1 MRAMKKPL
9 TVLVLWN
16 QVIEDVYEKIKEA
29 TMDDYIVPYR
39 MLSQVEDNLLMEIMA
54 GSLETDLQ

>member
-1 MRAMKKPL
+1 
-9 TVLVLWN
+9 
-16 QVIEDVYEKIKEA
+16 
-29 TMDDYIVPYR
+29 MDDYIVPYR